1 MTSGASG
8 SKDEGRE
15 RSGQSPCVV
24 HKDAA
29 GNSFQPDV
37 PNSQKVYRHLKIN
50 TPLSASKTMNDKAG
64 APSLHLCIVGFL
76 TSTTCRYQFSKHKVG
91 VSWSSLATHWSVLSL
106 TCTKM
111 NSEELVLYHLC
122 RAIKNTSP
130 PARTKQLRIQRE
142 FRLSAKAAWKSKSP
156 RKYRVFCR
164 KV

>member
-1 MTSGASG
+1 MPRVGLTQVSFHLTNNLDTHARVNTEDNNSGRERETLQVTSGASG

-91 VSWSSLATHWSVLSL
+91 VSWSSLAAH
-106 TCTKM
+106 
-111 NSEELVLYHLC
+111 
-122 RAIKNTSP
+122 
-130 PARTKQLRIQRE
+130 
-142 FRLSAKAAWKSKSP
+142 
-156 RKYRVFCR
+156 
-164 KV
+164 